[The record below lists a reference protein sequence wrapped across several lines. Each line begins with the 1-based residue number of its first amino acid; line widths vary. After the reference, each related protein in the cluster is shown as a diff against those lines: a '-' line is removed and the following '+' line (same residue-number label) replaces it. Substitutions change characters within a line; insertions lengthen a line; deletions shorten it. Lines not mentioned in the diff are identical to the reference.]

1 MKKQKNTDENS
12 CSEFDENVSREHT
25 ENADQLSPNSG
36 VTSPLIKPV
45 REKIGESGDN
55 LRRRGDW
62 FQRRSRNST

>member
-12 CSEFDENVSREHT
+12 CTEFDENVSREHT
-25 ENADQLSPNSG
+25 ENVGHLSPNSG
-36 VTSPLIKPV
+36 GISPLLKPV
-45 REKIGESGDN
+45 REKIGESDDN